1 MFGSEDVY
9 MSLPVAPGSLVDQ
22 FSVGAIEWIVILVV
36 LAALFLLGPKKIPE
50 LARSL
55 GRALGEFR
63 RGKLELDRELSR
75 EMAATDTE
83 PGGSKVSAAARQ
95 LGVDTAGRRDAEL
108 KIEIARKI
116 DKAPD
121 TTVAE
126 VARTLGV
133 WESGRDPSRLRES
146 IIKSLGV

>member
-1 MFGSEDVY
+1 MT
-9 MSLPVAPGSLVDQ
+9 LPVAPGSLVDQ

-63 RGKLELDRELSR
+63 RGKVELDREISR

-83 PGGSKVSAAARQ
+83 IGASKVSTAARQ

-121 TTVAE
+121 PTVAE

-133 WESGRDPSRLRES
+133 WESGSDPSRLRES